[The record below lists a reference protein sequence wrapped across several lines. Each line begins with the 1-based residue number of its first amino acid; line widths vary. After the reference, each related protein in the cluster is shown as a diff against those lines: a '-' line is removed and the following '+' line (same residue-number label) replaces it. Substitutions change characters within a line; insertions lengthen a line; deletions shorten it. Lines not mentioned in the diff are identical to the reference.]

1 MNESLIN
8 IGMYVTYGLV
18 AIAAL
23 TAVLFPIIQMFWNIR
38 KSIPALIGVAVLV
51 LIVLISYAVSTSE
64 VYENAGP
71 ATSQWVSAGI
81 TTTMVLVV
89 LGVVAAV
96 FTEIYKLVR

>member
-8 IGMYVTYGLV
+8 IGIYVTYALV
-18 AIAAL
+18 GIAAL
-23 TAVLFPIIQMFWNIR
+23 TAIVFPIIQMFWNIR
-38 KSIPALIGVAVLV
+38 KSVPALIGVAVLV
-51 LIVLISYAVSTSE
+51 LIVLFSYAISTNE

-71 ATSQWVSAGI
+71 VASQWISGGI
-81 TTTMVLVV
+81 TTTMILVG